1 MKIRIVIVVMLFGF
15 AFTASGQTIPDEIR
29 TDYTAVKKELGQV
42 LWDLSRNTGVNIAF
56 SKEKI
61 QADSLVSISVKNET
75 LGSILNSLFVQ
86 SDLKYEIVG
95 NQLVIKRDEF
105 VNVDKIITLSGMVE
119 DAQSGE
125 PLIYANLYLLEQNIG
140 TETNEAGNYSLTVR
154 SGVQRLY
161 VSYLGYKKT
170 ILELKLKKDS
180 TLNISLEPES
190 LLNEIL
196 ILDEDIVQIE
206 KSLSSSS
213 ELPIDQIRSIATL
226 GGEPDVIR
234 LAQMM
239 PGVST
244 GADGF
249 GGINVRG
256 GSADQN
262 LILYDGVP
270 VYNTGHALG
279 IFSVFNS
286 STIKSAQLMKGAIP
300 ARFGGRLS
308 SVMDIR
314 TKDGNYKKTGGEF
327 SLGALA
333 FKGTLEG
340 PIVKDKSSFLISYRR
355 TILDPW
361 IKGLTEYINEF
372 VDKEGFAEY
381 HFYDV
386 NAKINFRLND
396 KNKLAFSFYRGRDLF
411 DNNVKT
417 FTNVQ
422 GLPTEEL
429 NQDNWSWGNQLFVA
443 KWNSRISDKLF
454 TNLTA
459 YQTKF
464 DFASFDHQRFEEQDT
479 FFQADLFKSKI
490 SDLGIKLDFDY
501 LPNPSNYIKFG
512 VSAIQHQFN
521 PGLINRNE
529 GSDNVDNSLLI
540 KKEDL
545 DDILEEAD
553 ISNLE
558 LIAFLEDELKIGNY
572 LTVNL
577 GVHASSV
584 RTNSKSYTSI
594 QPRFAFIAKADDVWF
609 KGGISR
615 MNQYLHLLSNSGL
628 GLPTDVWIPSTD
640 RIAPEQSWI
649 YTLGAGIDFGKG
661 LIGGVEG
668 FYKVFENVVSY
679 NEGVLSPINSTN
691 DWDQNIPIGTGNS
704 YGIEVSLDKKLGKTL
719 WFANY
724 TVSLSNRKFRAL
736 NAGTQFPFRYDR
748 RHQIKLTFIRKLTEN
763 AEFSLNWTYGTGN
776 PLTVPY
782 ELIRFTDENGVAR
795 LIPIYREKNNEL
807 LPDYHRFD
815 IGFNFYNDY
824 SFGRQKFTIGLFNAY
839 NRKNPFYLELRR
851 NVDKPERFE
860 YSQYSLLPIL
870 PSLSY
875 SLSF

>member
-1 MKIRIVIVVMLFGF
+1 MIIALMLFGF
-15 AFTASGQTIPDEIR
+15 AHNAMGQTIPDEIR

-42 LWDLSRNTGVNIAF
+42 LWDLSKNTGVNIAF

-61 QADSLVSISVKNET
+61 QADSLVSLSVKNEK
-75 LGSILNSLFVQ
+75 LGTILNQLFVN

-95 NQLVIKRDEF
+95 NQLVIKKDEF
-105 VNVDKIITLSGMVE
+105 INVEEIITLTGKVE
-119 DAQSGE
+119 DASSGE
-125 PLIYANLYLLEQNIG
+125 PLIYANVYLLDPSIG
-140 TETNEAGNYSLTVR
+140 TETNEDGNYSLTIS

-180 TLNISLEPES
+180 TLNIALEPES

-196 ILDEDIVQIE
+196 ILDEDLVEIE

-213 ELPIDQIRSIATL
+213 ELPVDQIRSIATL
-226 GGEPDVIR
+226 GGESDVIR

-262 LILYDGVP
+262 LILFDGVP

-279 IFSVFNS
+279 IFSIFNS
-286 STIKSAQLMKGAIP
+286 NTIKSAQLMKGAIP
-300 ARFGGRLS
+300 ARYGGRLS
-308 SVMDIR
+308 SVLDIR

-340 PIVKDKSSFLISYRR
+340 PIIKDKSSFLISYRR

-361 IKGLTEYINEF
+361 IKSLTEYINEF
-372 VDKEGFAEY
+372 VNKKGFAEY
-381 HFYDV
+381 YFYDL
-386 NAKINFRLND
+386 NAKLNFKLNA
-396 KNKLAFSFYRGRDLF
+396 KNKLAVSFYRGRDLF
-411 DNNVKT
+411 DNNVTT
-417 FTNVQ
+417 FTSFEGQ
-422 GLPTEEL
+422 ETQEL
-429 NQDNWSWGNQLFVA
+429 NQDNWSWGNQLAVA

-454 TNLTA
+454 ANLTA

-479 FFQADLFKSKI
+479 FFQAGLYKSKI
-490 SDLGIKLDFDY
+490 SDLGVKLEFDY
-501 LPNPSNYIKFG
+501 LPNPSNYFKFG

-521 PGLINRNE
+521 PGLINKNE
-529 GSDNVDNSLLI
+529 GSDDIDNSLVLRQ
-540 KKEDL
+540 EDL
-545 DDILEEAD
+545 DERLNEAD

-558 LIAFLEDELKIGNY
+558 LTAFVEDEVNFGKY
-572 LTVNL
+572 LTFNL
-577 GVHASSV
+577 GCHISNVQTS
-584 RTNSKSYTSI
+584 TKSYTSY
-594 QPRFAFIAKADDVWF
+594 QPRISFMANGDDFWL

-628 GLPTDVWIPSTD
+628 GLPTDLWIPSTD
-640 RIAPEQSWI
+640 KIAPEESWI
-649 YTLGAGIDFGKG
+649 YTLGAGVDFQKGLFGK
-661 LIGGVEG
+661 IEG
-668 FYKVFENVVSY
+668 FYKTFNNVVSY
-679 NEGVLSPINSTN
+679 SEGALLPINSN
-691 DWDQNIPIGTGNS
+691 NEWDQNIPIGKGNAF
-704 YGIEVSLDKKLGKTL
+704 GMELSLDKKLGKML
-719 WFANY
+719 WFASY
-724 TVSLSNRKFRAL
+724 TVSFSNRKFDAI
-736 NAGTQFPFRYDR
+736 NSGQQFPFRYDR
-748 RHQIKLTFIRKLTEN
+748 RHQIKLTLIRKLTEN
-763 AEFSLNWTYGTGN
+763 AEFSLNWIYGTGN

-782 ELIRFTDENGVAR
+782 QLIEFTDEDGVRR
-795 LIPIYREKNNEL
+795 LLPIYNEKNNET

-851 NVDKPERFE
+851 NVDRPERFE
-860 YSQYSLLPIL
+860 YAQYSLLPIL